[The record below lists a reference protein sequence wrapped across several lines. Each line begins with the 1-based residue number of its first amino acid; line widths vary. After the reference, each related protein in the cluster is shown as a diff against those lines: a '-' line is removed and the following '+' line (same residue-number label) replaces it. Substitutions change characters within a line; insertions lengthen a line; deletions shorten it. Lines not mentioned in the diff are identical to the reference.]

1 MHTSEYTKYRPILRR
16 DLDSLPQMR
25 RLDAD
30 TQLAMKTVSA
40 VLPFRT
46 NAYVVNELIDWDDI
60 PDDPMFQLT
69 FPQRGMLEDADFKR
83 IADLVRKDTPPR
95 QLFAPAHAIRKRMNP
110 HPAGQMQHNVPR
122 YRGIPLPGIQHK
134 YRDTVLFFPSQGQTC
149 HAYCTYCFRWAQ
161 FVGDQDMKFSAR
173 ETELFHAYLREHT
186 EVSDVLFTGGDPL
199 VMKTRHLREY
209 VEPLLEPDFEHIR
222 HIRIGTKALSYWPFR
237 FTLGE
242 DADDLLRLIEEVRDA
257 GRLPAI
263 MAHFSHPV
271 ELSTP
276 VVREAIRRLQD
287 AGAVIRTQAPLIR
300 HVNDSSTIWADMWT
314 DQTAQGLVPYY
325 MFVERDTGPKD
336 YFEVPLAR
344 ALRIFKRAY
353 RKVSGL
359 TRTMR
364 GPSMSATPGKVQLL
378 DTVEIRGEKYFQL
391 MMLRGRNPEW
401 AGKSFLARYDEE
413 ATWLDHLDPAF
424 NKPSFFWEREMKV
437 MPRRQAVQT
446 ELRMGPAP
454 RAS

>member
-1 MHTSEYTKYRPILRR
+1 MDSSKYTKYRPILRR
-16 DLDSLPQMR
+16 DLDSLPQVR
-25 RLDAD
+25 RLDGD
-30 TQLAMKTVSA
+30 TQLAMKAVSA
-40 VLPFRT
+40 VFPFRT

-60 PDDPMFQLT
+60 PDDPIFQLT
-69 FPQRGMLEDADFKR
+69 FPQRGMLEDEDFAGM
-83 IADLVRKDTPPR
+83 ADLVRKDTPAR

-161 FVGDQDMKFSAR
+161 FVGDQEMKFSAR
-173 ETELFHAYLREHT
+173 ETELFHAYLKEHS

-199 VMKTRHLREY
+199 IMKTRHLRDY
-209 VEPLLEPDFEHIR
+209 IEPLLGEDFEHIR
-222 HIRIGTKALSYWPFR
+222 HIRLGSKALSYWPFR
-237 FTLGE
+237 FTQGE
-242 DADDLLRLIEEVRDA
+242 DADDLLRLIEEIREA
-257 GRLPAI
+257 GRLPAV

-276 VVREAIRRLQD
+276 EVVKAIRRLQG
-287 AGAVIRTQAPLIR
+287 AGAVIRTQAPLVR
-300 HVNDSSTIWADMWT
+300 HVNDSSTIWAEMWT

-325 MFVERDTGPKD
+325 MFVERDTGPKA

-344 ALRIFKRAY
+344 ALRIFRRAY
-353 RKVSGL
+353 RRISGL
-359 TRTMR
+359 SRTMR
-364 GPSMSATPGKVQLL
+364 GPSMSAMPGKVQLL
-378 DTVEIRGEKYFQL
+378 DTLEIRGEKYFQL

-401 AGKSFLARYDEE
+401 AGKSFLARYDDE
-413 ATWLDHLDPAF
+413 ATWLSHLEPAF
-424 NKPSFFWEREMKV
+424 GKPAFFWEREMKV
-437 MPRRQAVQT
+437 MPRRESVQT
-446 ELRMGPAP
+446 ELRMGPTP

>member
-69 FPQRGMLEDADFKR
+69 FPQRGMLEDADFER
-83 IADLVRKDTPPR
+83 IAGLVRKDTPSR
-95 QLFAPAHAIRKRMNP
+95 ELFAPAHAIRKRMNP

-122 YRGIPLPGIQHK
+122 YRGIPLPGMQHK

-161 FVGDQDMKFSAR
+161 FVGDNEMKFSAR
-173 ETELFHAYLREHT
+173 ETELFHAYLKEHE

-209 VEPLLEPDFEHIR
+209 VEPLLGPDFEHIR

-242 DADDLLRLIEEVRDA
+242 DAEDLLRLIEEVRDA

-276 VVREAIRRLQD
+276 VVEEAIRRLQD

-314 DQTAQGLVPYY
+314 DQTALGLVPYY

-378 DTVEIRGEKYFQL
+378 DTLEIRGEKYFQL

-437 MPRRQAVQT
+437 MPRRQAIQT